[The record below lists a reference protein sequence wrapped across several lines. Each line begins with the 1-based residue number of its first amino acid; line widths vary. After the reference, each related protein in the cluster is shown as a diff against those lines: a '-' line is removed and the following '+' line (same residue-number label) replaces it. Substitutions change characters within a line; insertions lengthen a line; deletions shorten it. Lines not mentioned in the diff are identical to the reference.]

1 MKREREKNEWWKN
14 LSWIFAL
21 MGISI
26 LLYGILAEPVL
37 NWKTSRLLKKSYSE
51 ISELNM
57 ANLDEEDEQILE
69 ELLTEK
75 IGIAVVDQDFQIIY
89 KSFER
94 KSEGLLEKY
103 YTGKLDQF
111 REDPTIEIKK
121 YKSFDTVRLRGLLI
135 QSDRKYYI
143 LLRKELSG
151 TGDLKNFSIWYF
163 ALAML
168 LISAFEWKMWQR
180 RREQGNAELQV
191 ESGAMKAVQ
200 KEFVANI
207 SHELKTPLAVI
218 SSQVEMLQKMG
229 DEIDREYYFESIRE
243 ETDKMSK
250 MVGKLLDLTIMEHK
264 MERMELSEVDF
275 SELME
280 YMLLKYDALLNKKGI
295 HLKTQIEENCIVTG
309 NRMYLEEAVNN
320 YLMNAFQHTY
330 QGKTICVNLGR
341 IGKDACLEVLN
352 QGEQIPEEAFDHIWE
367 SFYSIVGGTG
377 KNEEIQEHN
386 AGIGLFVVKNIVE
399 QHHGSCGAENVK
411 DGVRFWIRIPLRRR

>member
-1 MKREREKNEWWKN
+1 MNKKRAGNEWGKN
-14 LSWIFAL
+14 FRWIIVL

-26 LLYGILAEPVL
+26 FFYGILAEPVL

-75 IGIAVVDQDFQIIY
+75 IGIAVVDQDFRIIY

-111 REDPTIEIKK
+111 RQDPTIEIKK
-121 YKSFDTVRLRGLLI
+121 YKSFDAVRLRGLLI
-135 QSDRKYYI
+135 QGDRPYYI

-168 LISAFEWKMWQR
+168 LILAFEWKIWQK
-180 RREQGNAELQV
+180 RRELGSADLQV

-264 MERMELSEVDF
+264 MEQMELSRVDF
-275 SELME
+275 SELLE
-280 YMLLKYDALLNKKGI
+280 YMLLKYDALFNKKG
-295 HLKTQIEENCIVTG
+295 LYLRTQIEGNCIVMG

-320 YLMNAFQHTY
+320 YLMNAFQHTH
-330 QGKTICVNLGR
+330 QGKTICVNLSR
-341 IGKDACLEVLN
+341 KEKEACLEVVN
-352 QGEQIPEEAFDHIWE
+352 QGEQIPREAFEHIWE

-377 KNEEIQEHN
+377 KNEELQEHN

-399 QHHGSCGAENVK
+399 QHHGSCGVENVK
-411 DGVRFWIRIPLRRR
+411 DGVCFWIRIPLRKR

>member
-1 MKREREKNEWWKN
+1 
-14 LSWIFAL
+14 
-21 MGISI
+21 
-26 LLYGILAEPVL
+26 
-37 NWKTSRLLKKSYSE
+37 
-51 ISELNM
+51 
-57 ANLDEEDEQILE
+57 
-69 ELLTEK
+69 
-75 IGIAVVDQDFQIIY
+75 
-89 KSFER
+89 
-94 KSEGLLEKY
+94 
-103 YTGKLDQF
+103 
-111 REDPTIEIKK
+111 
-121 YKSFDTVRLRGLLI
+121 
-135 QSDRKYYI
+135 
-143 LLRKELSG
+143 
-151 TGDLKNFSIWYF
+151 
-163 ALAML
+163 
-168 LISAFEWKMWQR
+168 
-180 RREQGNAELQV
+180 
-191 ESGAMKAVQ
+191 
-200 KEFVANI
+200 
-207 SHELKTPLAVI
+207 
-218 SSQVEMLQKMG
+218 
-229 DEIDREYYFESIRE
+229 
-243 ETDKMSK
+243 
-250 MVGKLLDLTIMEHK
+250 